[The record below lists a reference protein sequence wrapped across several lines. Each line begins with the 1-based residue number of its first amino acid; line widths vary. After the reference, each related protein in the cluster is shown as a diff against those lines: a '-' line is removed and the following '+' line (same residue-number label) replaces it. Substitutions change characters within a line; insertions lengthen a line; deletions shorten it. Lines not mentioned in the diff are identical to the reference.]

1 MQMQM
6 QKRSY
11 VFVILVNIYIFF
23 IKLNN
28 FIKYLLGIKPEKR
41 IETITDASKR
51 YVFNRKE
58 WFLNKTEK
66 CVRQEITVNISPI
79 FYSKPEYNT
88 VMQEISNYLEK
99 EWKTR
104 ILYETTPKGNIIM
117 YYDVYKLGFVYF
129 SDMNG
134 IDYHL
139 LNAIAM
145 KYVITYRCLD
155 FFVDNEITEKYGNSP
170 LLKLHFLD
178 NEKDKKDDKDTETD
192 GDGKKHTNN
201 HTKKDKKI
209 DESTRNMLKDAPFV
223 KYRKANN
230 GPPTNGE
237 KNKDQ
242 TQTQNQ
248 NQNQNQNQT
257 KNQNQ
262 NQNHPPKECVRNK
275 FICMGKTLN
284 FQFTQKKNTKN
295 KFNNF
300 VSKYSDI
307 FSQETDLQKRVL
319 SYRDFKN
326 QEKSEF
332 STEPPAP
339 PETAQSPQAD

>member
-1 MQMQM
+1 MQMQI

-23 IKLNN
+23 IKLHN

-41 IETITDASKR
+41 IETITDASKK

-66 CVRQEITVNISPI
+66 NTRQEITVNIAPI
-79 FYSKPEYNT
+79 FYSKPEYNS

-117 YYDVYKLGFVYF
+117 YYDVYKLGFAYF

-170 LLKLHFLD
+170 LLKLYFLD
-178 NEKDKKDDKDTETD
+178 NEKDEKDKKDDKDTETEGND
-192 GDGKKHTNN
+192 GNN
-201 HTKKDKKI
+201 HTKKDNKI
-209 DESTRNMLKDAPFV
+209 DESTRNMLKGGPFV

-230 GPPTNGE
+230 GPPPTNGE
-237 KNKDQ
+237 KNKEKDSKEQ
-242 TQTQNQ
+242 KEHEKE
-248 NQNQNQNQT
+248 

-262 NQNHPPKECVRNK
+262 PTKEYVRNK

-284 FQFTQKKNTKN
+284 FQFTQKNNTKN
-295 KFNNF
+295 NSNNF
-300 VSKYSDI
+300 ISKYSDI

-319 SYRDFKN
+319 SYRDYKN
-326 QEKSEF
+326 Q
-332 STEPPAP
+332 AM
-339 PETAQSPQAD
+339 

>member
-1 MQMQM
+1 MQI
-6 QKRSY
+6 RDY
-11 VFVILVNIYIFF
+11 IFFIYVNIYIFF

-28 FIKYLLGIKPEKR
+28 FIKYLLGIKLEKR

-79 FYSKPEYNT
+79 FYSKTEYNT

-117 YYDVYKLGFVYF
+117 YYDVYKLGFAYF

-155 FFVDNEITEKYGNSP
+155 FFIDNEITEKYGNSP

-201 HTKKDKKI
+201 HTKKDNKI

-242 TQTQNQ
+242 NQTQT
-248 NQNQNQNQT
+248 
-257 KNQNQ
+257 Q

-284 FQFTQKKNTKN
+284 FKFTQKNNTKN
-295 KFNNF
+295 KSNNF
-300 VSKYSDI
+300 ISKYSDI

-339 PETAQSPQAD
+339 APQADS